1 MGKLG
6 SPFCITDLTG
16 QCLSFNAKLPEKHQ
30 WEKSVNQSI
39 SLPLVFPRKHY
50 TEVQ

>member
-6 SPFCITDLTG
+6 SPFCIADLTG
-16 QCLSFNAKLPEKHQ
+16 QHLRVNEELPEKHQ
-30 WEKSVNQSI
+30 WETLVNEGV
-39 SLPLVFPRKHY
+39 SLSLVFPRKHY

>member
-6 SPFCITDLTG
+6 NPFCITDLTG
-16 QCLSFNAKLPEKHQ
+16 QFPEKHQ
-30 WEKSVNQSI
+30 WEKLVNQSI
-39 SLPLVFPRKHY
+39 GLPRVFSRKPY